1 MSKTTYKSAGVD
13 IDEGNR
19 FVELIKPLVKSTHNK
34 NLHGSLGGF
43 SGAFSLDLEGI
54 SNPLLVSSTDGVG
67 TKLKIAFLA
76 ERFDTIGIDLVAMC
90 VNDII
95 TCGARP
101 LFFLD
106 YFATSKLDADRG
118 AEIVKGIA
126 AGCVEAGC
134 VLTGGETAEMPGFYS
149 ENEFDLAGF
158 SVGLVDR
165 DKYID
170 GSKTR
175 AGDKLIGLPSSG
187 LHSNGYSLVRKVLLD
202 EGGFGIS
209 DIPEGFEKT
218 LGDELLTPTR
228 IYVNTIIDLAEIFD
242 VRAVSHIT
250 GGGLVENVPRV
261 IPDGFCA
268 VIDTALWKMPA
279 VFELVM
285 NTGDIEKKEMYRTFN
300 CGIGMVICV
309 SEDEASRAL
318 NHLNSA
324 GEKAFVIGEIKER
337 PNSSEKTELV

>member
-1 MSKTTYKSAGVD
+1 MSETTYKSAGVD

-54 SNPLLVSSTDGVG
+54 SSPLLVSSTDGVG
-67 TKLKIAFLA
+67 TKLKIAFLT
-76 ERFDTIGIDLVAMC
+76 EKFDTIGIDLVAMC

-106 YFATSKLDADRG
+106 YYATSKLNAEKG

-165 DKYID
+165 EKYID
-170 GSKTR
+170 GSDTR
-175 AGDKLIGLPSSG
+175 AGDKLIGIPSSG
-187 LHSNGYSLVRKVLLD
+187 LHSNGYSLARKVLLD
-202 EGGFGIS
+202 DGRFVIT
-209 DIPEGFEKT
+209 DIPEGFDKT
-218 LGDELLTPTR
+218 LGHELLTPTR
-228 IYVNTIIDLAEIFD
+228 IYVDIVLDLTEKFD
-242 VRAVSHIT
+242 VHAVSHIT
-250 GGGLVENVPRV
+250 GGGLLENVPRV
-261 IPDGFCA
+261 LPCGYSA
-268 VIDTALWKMPA
+268 LIDTSSWKMPP
-279 VFELVM
+279 VFDLIM
-285 NTGDIEKKEMYRTFN
+285 KKGDIEKNEMYRTFN
-300 CGIGMVICV
+300 CGIGMVV
-309 SEDEASRAL
+309 SVPERDAIRVLDYLSEI
-318 NHLNSA
+318 
-324 GEKAFVIGEIKER
+324 GEKAVIIGEIKEK
-337 PNSSEKTELV
+337 SESKVKTKLL